1 MSEDDRQAQ
10 SKSGLPAASPGEL
23 PTGRGPREAQSKSDL
38 PPALPGLLRSARP
51 VVPPATPPATPA
63 MAPAVAPYTAPL
75 GPEPAATDLESDS
88 DDQGPPPTL
97 ADRLRRLSPAPV
109 LLTLG
114 SIGSLVFLG
123 LAMTSHTTPV
133 AVLMSAGVVVGL
145 IFGANGVIASIGTWR
160 ATQDGESGR
169 ALLLAAVGGI
179 SAVISAGAL
188 AALLVMVLLLNS

>member
-1 MSEDDRQAQ
+1 MSADDRQAQ
-10 SKSGLPAASPGEL
+10 SKSDPPSASPG
-23 PTGRGPREAQSKSDL
+23 
-38 PPALPGLLRSARP
+38 LLKPS
-51 VVPPATPPATPA
+51 VP
-63 MAPAVAPYTAPL
+63 VAPYVAPYVA
-75 GPEPAATDLESDS
+75 PPVAPPRAAPSVAPADLDS
-88 DDQGPPPTL
+88 DYEAQEHPPTL
-97 ADRLRRLSPAPV
+97 AARLRRLSPVPV

-145 IFGANGVIASIGTWR
+145 IFGANAVVASIGTWR

-169 ALLLAAVGGI
+169 ALLLAAVGGT
-179 SAVISAGAL
+179 SAVISATAL

>member
-1 MSEDDRQAQ
+1 
-10 SKSGLPAASPGEL
+10 
-23 PTGRGPREAQSKSDL
+23 
-38 PPALPGLLRSARP
+38 
-51 VVPPATPPATPA
+51 
-63 MAPAVAPYTAPL
+63 VAPYAAPL

-88 DDQGPPPTL
+88 DDEGPPPTL

-145 IFGANGVIASIGTWR
+145 IFGANAVIASIGTWR

>member
-1 MSEDDRQAQ
+1 MSADDRQAQ
-10 SKSGLPAASPGEL
+10 SKSDPPSASPG
-23 PTGRGPREAQSKSDL
+23 
-38 PPALPGLLRSARP
+38 LLKPSAP
-51 VVPPATPPATPA
+51 
-63 MAPAVAPYTAPL
+63 VAPYVAPYVA
-75 GPEPAATDLESDS
+75 PPRAAPSVAPADLDS
-88 DDQGPPPTL
+88 DYEAEEHPPTL
-97 ADRLRRLSPAPV
+97 AARLRRLSPVPV

-145 IFGANGVIASIGTWR
+145 IFGANAVVASIGTWR

-169 ALLLAAVGGI
+169 ALLLAAVGGT
-179 SAVISAGAL
+179 SAVISATAL

>member
-1 MSEDDRQAQ
+1 MSADDRQAQ
-10 SKSGLPAASPGEL
+10 SKSDPPSASPG
-23 PTGRGPREAQSKSDL
+23 
-38 PPALPGLLRSARP
+38 LLKPSAP
-51 VVPPATPPATPA
+51 
-63 MAPAVAPYTAPL
+63 VAPYVAPYVA
-75 GPEPAATDLESDS
+75 PPVAPPRAAPSVAPADLDS
-88 DDQGPPPTL
+88 DYEAEEHPPTL
-97 ADRLRRLSPAPV
+97 AARLRRLSPVPV

-145 IFGANGVIASIGTWR
+145 IFGANAVVASIGTWR

-169 ALLLAAVGGI
+169 ALLLAAVGGT
-179 SAVISAGAL
+179 SAVISATAL

>member
-1 MSEDDRQAQ
+1 MSADDRQAQ
-10 SKSGLPAASPGEL
+10 SKSDPPSASPG
-23 PTGRGPREAQSKSDL
+23 
-38 PPALPGLLRSARP
+38 LLKPS
-51 VVPPATPPATPA
+51 VP
-63 MAPAVAPYTAPL
+63 VAPYVAPYVA
-75 GPEPAATDLESDS
+75 PPVAPPRAAPSVAPADLDS
-88 DDQGPPPTL
+88 DYEAEEHPPTL
-97 ADRLRRLSPAPV
+97 AARLRRLSPVPV

-145 IFGANGVIASIGTWR
+145 IFGANAVVASIGTWR

-169 ALLLAAVGGI
+169 ALLLAAVGGT
-179 SAVISAGAL
+179 SAVISATAL

>member
-1 MSEDDRQAQ
+1 MSADDRQAQ
-10 SKSGLPAASPGEL
+10 SKSDPPSASPG
-23 PTGRGPREAQSKSDL
+23 
-38 PPALPGLLRSARP
+38 LLKPSAP
-51 VVPPATPPATPA
+51 
-63 MAPAVAPYTAPL
+63 VAPYVAPYVA
-75 GPEPAATDLESDS
+75 PPVAPPRAAPSVASVAPAYLDS
-88 DDQGPPPTL
+88 DYDEEEHPPTL
-97 ADRLRRLSPAPV
+97 AARLRRLSPVPV

-145 IFGANGVIASIGTWR
+145 IFGANAVVASIGTWR

-169 ALLLAAVGGI
+169 ALLLAAVGGT
-179 SAVISAGAL
+179 SAVISATAL

>member
-1 MSEDDRQAQ
+1 MSADDRQAQ
-10 SKSGLPAASPGEL
+10 SKSDPPSASPG
-23 PTGRGPREAQSKSDL
+23 
-38 PPALPGLLRSARP
+38 LLKPS
-51 VVPPATPPATPA
+51 VP
-63 MAPAVAPYTAPL
+63 VAPYVAP
-75 GPEPAATDLESDS
+75 PVAPPRAAPSVAPADLDS
-88 DDQGPPPTL
+88 DYDAEEHPPTL
-97 ADRLRRLSPAPV
+97 AARLRRLSPVPV

-145 IFGANGVIASIGTWR
+145 IFGANAVVASIGTWR

-169 ALLLAAVGGI
+169 ALLLAAVGGT
-179 SAVISAGAL
+179 SAVISATAL

>member
-1 MSEDDRQAQ
+1 MSADDRQAQ
-10 SKSGLPAASPGEL
+10 SKSDPPSASPG
-23 PTGRGPREAQSKSDL
+23 
-38 PPALPGLLRSARP
+38 LLKPS
-51 VVPPATPPATPA
+51 VP
-63 MAPAVAPYTAPL
+63 VAPYVAP
-75 GPEPAATDLESDS
+75 PVAPPRAAPSVAPADLDS
-88 DDQGPPPTL
+88 DYEAEEHPPTL
-97 ADRLRRLSPAPV
+97 AARLRRLSPVPV

-145 IFGANGVIASIGTWR
+145 IFGANAVVASIGTWR

-169 ALLLAAVGGI
+169 ALLLAAVGGT
-179 SAVISAGAL
+179 SAVISATAL